1 MDVSNI
7 TLNNLSTA
15 YKGEIF
21 IKVAN
26 TTQFNSI
33 KSFVDDNNLVCF
45 IEDTNTIYA
54 QGHSYTGITPEQATQ
69 IGKITSIEA
78 KLEKTGNQSIIGSL
92 EWTES
97 GPQGPQ
103 THSANNV
110 TEFVTAYC
118 AAIQSGS
125 ADIGTHLASLDSEIA
140 SLESLLDGFPVI
152 EGEEGAQTSINVKT
166 YIDAVDQRVDSLVTS
181 IAEAIASA
189 TTIVIGDY
197 DELNNPS
204 GHIKVTTV
212 GTQGAQGMVNPFT
225 FAVEGHDIA
234 SQSELTS
241 LATRLNDFL
250 KTRAGQL
257 GINESID
264 LDAPTGAQG
273 AQDAKK
279 NLIDIIDEELAR
291 QLIAEDAA
299 ESLDTLQEIADWIKS
314 HPEDVSAMN
323 SSILALQQGFQGM
336 QSNLDDYAL
345 KGELY
350 TEDDQGNTILKMIG
364 TSGFQYA
371 TTLEEVNKLL
381 ANISFVT
388 GVEEGAQ
395 ANWINGVNINDQSI
409 KVNGENIGWQGS
421 NGNTITSGKLLN
433 ATHDAETRTLTFDL
447 DTNALGAI
455 GNAAIAGAQSYT
467 DTEILEAVT
476 GAQTYTDTQI
486 AGAQAYTDSRLAWVI
501 LEEPEVNP

>member
-7 TLNNLSTA
+7 NIENLNSS
-15 YKGEIF
+15 YKGEMF
-21 IKVAN
+21 VKLVN
-26 TTQFNSI
+26 NQFQVPEV
-33 KSFVDDNNLVCF
+33 KSFIDSNNLICF
-45 IEDTNTIYA
+45 IEDISTIYA
-54 QGHSYTGITPEQATQ
+54 QGHSYTGITSEQATQ
-69 IGKITSIEA
+69 IGKIASIEA

-125 ADIGTHLASLDSEIA
+125 ADIGTHLAALDTDIA
-140 SLESLLDGFPVI
+140 SLESLLDGFPI
-152 EGEEGAQTSINVKT
+152 LGPQSDPNGPQSTINVKN
-166 YIDAVDQRVDSLVTS
+166 YIDGVSGQIDQLVS
-181 IAEAIASA
+181 NIAETVATAIEANA
-189 TTIVIGDY
+189 TQVIGDW

-204 GHIKVTTV
+204 GHIKVTQI
-212 GTQGAQGMVNPFT
+212 GTQGTQGWVNPYIFK
-225 FAVEGHDIA
+225 VEGYDIG
-234 SQSELTS
+234 SQSELTR

-250 KTRAGQL
+250 
-257 GINESID
+257 ND

-273 AQDAKK
+273 AQGTKK

-291 QLIAEDAA
+291 QLIPENAD
-299 ESLDTLQEIADWIKS
+299 ESYDTLQEIAAWIQS
-314 HPEDVSAMN
+314 HPENAAAMN

-336 QSNLDDYAL
+336 QSNLNDYAL

-350 TEDDQGNTILKMIG
+350 ESDGQGGQKLKEIG

-371 TTLEEVNKLL
+371 RTIEEINQLL

-409 KVNGENIGWQGS
+409 KVNGENIGWQSGAS
-421 NGNTITSGKLLN
+421 TVTSGKLLN
-433 ATHDAETRTLTFDL
+433 ATHDAETRTLTFNL

-476 GAQTYTDTQI
+476 GAQSYADIKGNEALT
-486 AGAQAYTDSRLAWVI
+486 GAQAYTDSRLAWVI
-501 LEEPEVNP
+501 INASE